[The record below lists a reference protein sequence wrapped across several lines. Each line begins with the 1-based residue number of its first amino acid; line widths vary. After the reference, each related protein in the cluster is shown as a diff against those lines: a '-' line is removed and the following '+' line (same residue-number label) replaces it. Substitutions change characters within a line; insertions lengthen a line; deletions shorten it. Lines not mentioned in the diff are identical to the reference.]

1 MICSVKTYSILEEK
15 DVVSIRKQMLDLG
28 IYSQTELAKKLNV
41 SKAYINAVLRGKK
54 HLTIKFKEK
63 LESVGIK
70 L

>member
-41 SKAYINAVLRGKK
+41 SKAYINSVLRGKK
-54 HLTIKFKEK
+54 HLTKKFRDK
-63 LESVGIK
+63 LESIGIK

>member
-1 MICSVKTYSILEEK
+1 MICSVKTYSILEDK